1 MNIKETYIN
10 RAFND
15 LKSRGFVL
23 LSTLVVTS
31 TVFFSLTIVAQTH
44 LYQRLQSKFYKRARQ
59 AQEIELR
66 AIKCLVD
73 AHCVDDLEFE
83 LYNSQVV
90 VHLLADECKIVVSGK
105 HQFVASCSLD
115 LDNFTMKTYTYD
127 ANE

>member
-31 TVFFSLTIVAQTH
+31 TVFFSLTIAAQMN
-44 LYQRLQSKFYKRARQ
+44 LYQRLQSMFYKKARQ